1 MALLT
6 LVGLVGLL
14 GLAYLM
20 LTVGSRSRNMPNGP
34 PTLPLIGNLHQMPLK
49 NAHLKFT
56 EWAKIYG
63 GMYTLKLG
71 PGTMV
76 ILTDRR
82 LVKNLIDKKSSI
94 YSNRPPSYVGN
105 GLITGGDHLLV
116 MDYGD
121 TWRAFR
127 KLVHQHFM
135 ESMVVNEHTKVVDAE
150 AVQMCR
156 DFMVLNGEG
165 MHMKHPKRFSNSVV
179 MSLREVFGI
188 RTPFVDTPHMTKLY
202 DMMEV
207 WSKVMET
214 GNTPPVD
221 IIPALNY
228 IPEQFLG
235 NWKSRARDVSKAMN
249 QLYAQ
254 YLDIVIR
261 RRAKDIN
268 KGSCMDRV
276 LDQNEKLKFNR
287 HQLYFL
293 GGVMMEGGSDT
304 SSSIIIAFIHA
315 MTRWPE
321 VMRKAQAEIDKVVGE
336 DRTPRWEDYEKLPY
350 VAATVKEAM
359 RWRPVV
365 PLAFPHCLAED
376 DWVDGKFLPKG
387 TIVMINAWGMHHDET
402 RFPNPEIF
410 DPDHYLGVTKLAPEL
425 AAAADYDARDHY
437 GYGSGRRLCPGIH
450 LAERN
455 LFLGMAKL
463 LWGFN
468 ISPGRDE
475 KGDVKRSEEVDVDP
489 IRAYSEGFLVC
500 AHPFGCEF
508 TVRSEKRRETI
519 LKEFEAAERDVFSNY
534 E

>member
-1 MALLT
+1 MAFLFI
-6 LVGLVGLL
+6 VG
-14 GLAYLM
+14 
-20 LTVGSRSRNMPNGP
+20 LTVGSHSSKMPPGP
-34 PTLPLIGNLHQMPLK
+34 PTLPFIGNLHQMPLK

-63 GMYTLKLG
+63 GIYTLKLG
-71 PGTMV
+71 PGNIV
-76 ILTDRR
+76 VLTDRR
-82 LVKNLIDKKSSI
+82 LIKNLIDKKSSI

-116 MDYGD
+116 MQYGN

-135 ESMVVNEHTKVVDAE
+135 ESMVVNEYTKLVDAE
-150 AVQMCR
+150 AVQMCK

-179 MSLREVFGI
+179 MSLLFGV
-188 RTPFVDTPHMTKLY
+188 RTPRVDTPHITKLY
-202 DMMEV
+202 NMMEA

-214 GNTPPVD
+214 GNTPPID

-228 IPEQFLG
+228 IPESFLG
-235 NWKSRARDVSKAMN
+235 DWKSRARDVSKVMN

-261 RRAKDIN
+261 RREKNIHKD
-268 KGSCMDRV
+268 SFMDRV
-276 LDQNEKLKFNR
+276 LDQNEKLEFNR

-315 MTRWPE
+315 MTRWPK
-321 VMRKAQAEIDKVVGE
+321 VMRKAQTEMDEVVGE
-336 DRTPRWEDYEKLPY
+336 DGTPRWEDYDNLPY
-350 VAATVKEAM
+350 VAATVKEVM

-376 DWVDGKFLPKG
+376 DWGL
-387 TIVMINAWGMHHDET
+387 HHDEKH
-402 RFPNPEIF
+402 FPNPEVF

-437 GYGSGRRLCPGIH
+437 GYGSGRRHCPGIH

-468 ISPGRDE
+468 ITPRRDE
-475 KGDVKRSEEVDVDP
+475 NGNVRRSEDVDVDP
-489 IRAYSEGFLVC
+489 ISAYNEGFLVC
-500 AHPFGCEF
+500 THPFNAEF
-508 TVRSEKRRETI
+508 TVRSEKRRQTI
-519 LKEFEAAERDVFSNY
+519 MKEYEAAERDMFSKY
-534 E
+534 ASG